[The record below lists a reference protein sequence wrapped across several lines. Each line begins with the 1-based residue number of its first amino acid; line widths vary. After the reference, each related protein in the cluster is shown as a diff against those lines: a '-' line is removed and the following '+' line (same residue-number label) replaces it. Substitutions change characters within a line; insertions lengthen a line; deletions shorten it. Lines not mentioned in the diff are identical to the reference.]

1 MTPEVRRVSPDSLAA
16 FYDEHE
22 REALKAFYQ
31 FAVIWLDRSYGFSVM
46 EEDRIVAAGTL
57 RVAASLGHV
66 ERLVVAAGHRRRGL
80 GGALL
85 ASMAEVAN
93 YYNCHKMTVMV
104 PHLRDAQQFFE
115 ARGYSVEAI
124 LPQHT
129 FKMDMAVLRR
139 FLL

>member
-1 MTPEVRRVSPDSLAA
+1 
-16 FYDEHE
+16 
-22 REALKAFYQ
+22 
-31 FAVIWLDRSYGFSVM
+31 M